1 MNGKV
6 FLDSNI
12 LVYGQDVRQPEKQ
25 RVAQELAAQ
34 LVESGA
40 GVISTQVLQEF
51 YVTVTS
57 KIGIAP
63 LGAKA
68 VLKTFSAFEVVQV
81 TPELVEEAVDCSI
94 LNRLSFWDALIVA
107 AAEAAGCTILYSED
121 FNAGQ
126 IILGVK
132 VVNPFAAAGKRRRG

>member
-1 MNGKV
+1 MSDKI

-12 LVYGQDVRQPEKQ
+12 LIYGQDTREPEKQ
-25 RVAQELAAQ
+25 RIAQAIAAQ

-51 YVTVTS
+51 YVTVTG

-63 LGAKA
+63 LAAKV

-81 TPELVEEAVDCSI
+81 TPELIEEAVDCSV

-107 AAEAAGCTILYSED
+107 AAEAAGCTTLYSED

-126 IILGVK
+126 ILLGVK
-132 VVNPFAAAGKRRRG
+132 VVNPFGAAGKRRRT